1 MVSAILLSSLIFRI
15 LLSPIQG
22 NVLDL
27 STFAS
32 WYQYV
37 AENGIHSLYE
47 TWCDYP
53 PFNAYIFWVF
63 GSLAK
68 YLSLFGTSSL
78 IYVLKLP
85 ANIFDTATSAL
96 VYLFLRKRTDF
107 TKSLYAT
114 SLYLFN
120 PATIFNTSIWGQFD
134 AIYTFFLVL
143 SLIFVID
150 SKPRL
155 SAVVYA
161 IALLTKPQSI
171 ALAPVIIYL
180 IYKKYG
186 WGKFITSIFAIAST
200 ILIVIMPFTWDNPVT
215 FLFNIYSTGYGG
227 YQYTTINA
235 FNIWAFFGF
244 WKPDSQSFGFLN
256 YFVIGWALF
265 ACSAMFSISVL
276 HKRFKT
282 LGDIS
287 ILFSSF
293 LLLFSFFMLLT
304 RIHERYLFPAIS
316 VLVMMFPFSKKMRP
330 FLYIL
335 SLTYLMNQAYVM
347 YFLNLNQF
355 IPDGDP
361 LSLILSL
368 INCIMFIYV
377 LRLAW
382 GEPVSNGDEFKIRLK

>member
-1 MVSAILLSSLIFRI
+1 M
-15 LLSPIQG
+15 
-22 NVLDL
+22 
-27 STFAS
+27 
-32 WYQYV
+32 
-37 AENGIHSLYE
+37 AENGIPSLYV

-63 GSLAK
+63 GTLAK
-68 YLSLFGTSSL
+68 HLSVFGTGAL

-85 ANIFDTATSAL
+85 ANIFDMATSTL
-96 VYLFLRKRTDF
+96 IYLFLRKRIDPK
-107 TKSLYAT
+107 KSLYAA

-120 PATIFNTSIWGQFD
+120 PATIFNTSIWGQYD

-155 SAVVYA
+155 SAAVYGV
-161 IALLTKPQSI
+161 ALLTKPQSI
-171 ALAPVIIYL
+171 ALAPLIIYL

-186 WGKFITSIFAIAST
+186 WERFITSILAMAST
-200 ILIVIMPFTWDNPVT
+200 VLVLIMPFTWDDPVT
-215 FLFNIYSTGYGG
+215 FLFNIYSTGYAG

-244 WKPDSQSFGFLN
+244 WKPDAQSFGYLN
-256 YFVIGWALF
+256 YFIIGWVLF
-265 ACSAMFSISVL
+265 AGSAMLAIFGL

-282 LGDIS
+282 PGDVS

-316 VLVMMFPFSKKMRP
+316 MLVMMFPFSEKMRP
-330 FLYIL
+330 LLYIL
-335 SLTYLMNQAYVM
+335 SFTHLMNQAYVM
-347 YFLNLNQF
+347 YFLNLNEF

-361 LSLILSL
+361 LSLTLSL
-368 INCIMFIYV
+368 INSIIFIYV
-377 LRLAW
+377 FGLVWRGLRPRAL
-382 GEPVSNGDEFKIRLK
+382 LKHAF